1 MKETKNINLGGQAF
15 TIDHDAYNSLQE
27 YLDALEKH
35 FVPEDAA
42 EVLQDIEMRVAELFN
57 ERLQN
62 GKNVIS
68 QADVDEIIS
77 QLGKPSDFDDEPT
90 ADNRE
95 TASTTREERKKN
107 RRLFRD
113 GDNMMIGGVCSGIAN
128 YLHLDVVIIRLI
140 TVAALLIGSTSVKWF
155 DFSFN
160 PFHIFSFI
168 FPLYLILW
176 IIVPKAKSTAEKLQ
190 MKGEEPSLENISQY
204 SSNHTEAPVERRGCL
219 GFFLGFLKACMIALG
234 VFFGGIFLIC
244 VFAAFVA
251 LLIAPF
257 VLIVESD
264 NIDLLSTYLP
274 HMIILGLS
282 MLVFI
287 VSIIAALIGLL
298 VHFSRRRSNPNHRP
312 NKAGWITCLIAFLLS
327 LVGLFITVN
336 NKEFRT
342 DLVKCFK
349 DVYQSERLDYDD
361 DDEDYDDSS
370 MASEEDDL
378 EAFKDLNVT
387 GNFRITYTE
396 SDQPHMIIR
405 YTDQQRKR
413 TSWDITNGTLSL
425 KYKVKNGKK
434 SRPVLV
440 ELQGP
445 SFHSANITGGAS
457 LTLSQPM
464 TREDEFSLWASSGGN
479 FQGELIAPS
488 VNIEASSGADC
499 SITMT
504 TDKLW
509 AETSS
514 GANVTL
520 IGSAKGAEL
529 EASSGSQILASGLS
543 VEELEVES
551 SSAAHIEANATKTA
565 TLEATSGS
573 YISFWGPAKVTKSAS
588 SGGNIKTRD

>member
-1 MKETKNINLGGQAF
+1 MKETKNINLGGQAY
-15 TIDHDAYNSLQE
+15 TIDIDAYNSLRE
-27 YLDALEKH
+27 YLEALEKH

-42 EVLQDIEMRVAELFN
+42 EVMQDIEMRVAELFS
-57 ERLQN
+57 ERLNN

-68 QADVDEIIS
+68 QAEVDEIIE
-77 QLGKPSDFDDEPT
+77 QLGHPSDFDEET
-90 ADNRE
+90 
-95 TASTTREERKKN
+95 TASDHETTTTTTREDRKRN

-113 GDNMMIGGVCSGIAN
+113 GDNMVIGGVCSGIAN
-128 YLHLDVVIIRLI
+128 YFHLDAVIVRLV
-140 TVAALLIGSTSVKWF
+140 TVALLLIGSTSVKWF

-160 PFHIFSFI
+160 PFHIFNII

-176 IIVPKAKSTAEKLQ
+176 VIVPKAKSTTEKLQ

-204 SSNHTEAPVERRGCL
+204 SATHTEAPAERRGCL
-219 GFFLGFLKACMIALG
+219 GFLLGFLKACMIALG

-244 VFAAFVA
+244 VFAVFVG

-298 VHFSRRRSNPNHRP
+298 VHFSRRRSNPNHRAS
-312 NKAGWITCLIAFLLS
+312 KAGWITCLIAFLLS
-327 LVGLFITVN
+327 LAGLFFTVN
-336 NKEFRT
+336 NNEFRT

-349 DVYQSERLDYDD
+349 DVYQSEHMDDY
-361 DDEDYDDSS
+361 EDYDESS
-370 MASEEDDL
+370 MTSEEDDL
-378 EAFKDLNVT
+378 EAFKDLSVT

-425 KYKVKNGKK
+425 NYKVRNGKK
-434 SRPVLV
+434 GRPVIV

-464 TREDEFSLWASSGGN
+464 TREDEFSLWATSGGK
-479 FQGELIAPS
+479 FEGELIAPS

-499 SITMT
+499 NMTMT
-504 TDKLW
+504 TDKVW
-509 AETSS
+509 TETSS

-520 IGSAKGAEL
+520 NGSAKEAEL

-543 VEELEVES
+543 VEELEAEA
-551 SSAAHIEANATKTA
+551 SSAAHIEANATTTA
-565 TLEATSGS
+565 NLEATSGS
-573 YISFWGPAKVTKSAS
+573 YISFWGSAKVTKTAS
-588 SGGNIKTRD
+588 SGGNIKVRQ

>member
-15 TIDHDAYNSLQE
+15 TIDTDAYNSLQE
-27 YLDALEKH
+27 YLEALEKH

-68 QADVDEIIS
+68 QAEVDEIIS
-77 QLGKPSDFDDEPT
+77 QLGQPSDFDDEPN

-95 TASTTREERKKN
+95 TTSTTREERKKN

-128 YLHLDVVIIRLI
+128 YFHLDVVIIRLI

-204 SSNHTEAPVERRGCL
+204 SATHTEAPVEHRGCL
-219 GFFLGFLKACMIALG
+219 GIFLGFLKACMIALG
-234 VFFGGIFLIC
+234 VFFGGIFLVCI
-244 VFAAFVA
+244 FAIFVA
-251 LLIAPF
+251 LLVAPF
-257 VLIVESD
+257 ILIVESD

-425 KYKVKNGKK
+425 NYKVKNGKK
-434 SRPVLV
+434 GRPVIV

-445 SFHSANITGGAS
+445 SFHSANLTGGAS

-520 IGSAKGAEL
+520 NGSVKKAEL
-529 EASSGSQILASGLS
+529 EASSGSQILASGLR
-543 VEELEVES
+543 VEELEAES
-551 SSAAHIEANATKTA
+551 SSAAHIEANATTTA
-565 TLEATSGS
+565 NLEATSGS
-573 YISFWGPAKVTKSAS
+573 YISFWGNAKVTKNAS
-588 SGGNIKTRD
+588 SGGSIKIRN

>member
-15 TIDHDAYNSLQE
+15 TIDCDAYDNLRE
-27 YLDALEKH
+27 YLDALQKH
-35 FVPEDAA
+35 FVPEDAE
-42 EVLQDIEMRVAELFN
+42 EVMQDIEMRMRELLYERHSNGN
-57 ERLQN
+57 E
-62 GKNVIS
+62 VIS
-68 QADVDEIIS
+68 QSDVNYLIEK
-77 QLGKPSDFDDEPT
+77 LGQPSDFGDETTESHDEPQT
-90 ADNRE
+90 A
-95 TASTTREERKKN
+95 TREERKKN

-113 GDNMMIGGVCSGIAN
+113 GDNMIIGGVCSGIAN
-128 YLHLDVVIIRLI
+128 YFHLDATLIRLA
-140 TVAALLIGSTSVKWF
+140 TVLLFFLGATSSKWF
-155 DFSFN
+155 FFSFN
-160 PFHIFSFI
+160 PFHLFGFLL
-168 FPLYLILW
+168 PLYLILW
-176 IIVPKAKSTAEKLQ
+176 VIVPKAKSTTEKLQ
-190 MKGEEPSLENISQY
+190 MKGQEPSLENISQY
-204 SSNHTEAPVERRGCL
+204 NATHTEAPAERRGCL
-219 GFFLGFLKACMIALG
+219 GIFLGVLKACMIALG
-234 VFFGGIFLIC
+234 VFLGGVFLIGIFGI
-244 VFAAFVA
+244 FIA
-251 LLIAPF
+251 LMIVPF
-257 VLIVESD
+257 ILVVESE
-264 NIDLLSTYLP
+264 NIDLLSTYMP
-274 HMIILGLS
+274 HMIVLGFSL
-282 MLVFI
+282 LVFI
-287 VSIIAALIGLL
+287 GTIIAALIGLL
-298 VHFSRRRSNPNHRP
+298 VHFSHRRSNPNHRP
-312 NKAGWITCLIAFLLS
+312 NKAGWNVCLIAFLLS
-327 LVGLFITVN
+327 LAGLFCTIN
-336 NKEFRT
+336 NKEFRN
-342 DLVKCFK
+342 DMVKCFK

-479 FQGELIAPS
+479 FQGELVAPS

-529 EASSGSQILASGLS
+529 EASSGSQILAIGLS